1 MESKTPLVPFQAGSP
16 IMISGPTGSGKTYFT
31 HRLLINNIFTEPVS
45 HISIVFANKRDES
58 QAFNLGKQLYPCSS
72 KGFMEVYQDATS
84 EVYGYLVI
92 DCDPKSPWELKLRIK
107 IFPGE
112 RTICCNINI

>member
-1 MESKTPLVPFQAGSP
+1 MQ
-16 IMISGPTGSGKTYFT
+16 I
-31 HRLLINNIFTEPVS
+31 
-45 HISIVFANKRDES
+45 RDES

-92 DCDPKSPWELKLRIK
+92 DCDPKSPWELHGSSSFYLIVCL
-107 IFPGE
+107 FYQMDSGWHH
-112 RTICCNINI
+112 NIYVRVHSSTGLSCMYLWCRWHINWVLGVDF